1 MIVPL
6 VIYLLSHDVMT
17 NSDFSVNSAMSH
29 VCFAALNCF
38 SSSSN
43 LPKRHFSKE
52 DVRPISLFHS
62 RMDGEPESY
71 GESPLAHQVP
81 CGSTL
86 VMERE
91 RRGSHTQQKGG

>member
-1 MIVPL
+1 
-6 VIYLLSHDVMT
+6 MT